1 MIESAGPERPAVSCS
16 DWLDGGCRFM
26 LRVEQDRSGT
36 NGAFAT
42 CKSVNQNREKTRL
55 QNERCAQKTSGDAP
69 RVMSRSRKKLFPPE
83 RAQPSN
89 ENKMSDG
96 GRGRAPLAVKVRK
109 SFER

>member
-1 MIESAGPERPAVSCS
+1 MIESETPERPAVSCS
-16 DWLDGGCRFM
+16 DWLDGGRRFTM
-26 LRVEQDRSGT
+26 RVEEDRSGT
-36 NGAFAT
+36 NGAFAA

-89 ENKMSDG
+89 ETELSH
-96 GRGRAPLAVKVRK
+96 RWRVR
-109 SFER
+109 

>member
-1 MIESAGPERPAVSCS
+1 
-16 DWLDGGCRFM
+16 M

-36 NGAFAT
+36 NGAFAA

-89 ENKMSDG
+89 ENKISDG
-96 GRGRAPLAVKVRK
+96 WRESAWPLVEGGASWKVWDRDCQAFAA
-109 SFER
+109 SSG